1 VTVVLGVDGG
11 GTKTHVL
18 VTDLSGRVLG
28 SGTSGPS
35 NWEDVGIV
43 GAGETLRAAVLEAV
57 HEAGVLPSDVVGCVF
72 GLAGMDWDADHR
84 RMHSLPDSFAFG
96 GPSDVVNDSFVALR
110 AGASHPW
117 GVVVIAG
124 TGAICGGRNGAGETF
139 RTFGLGWEYGDF
151 GSATDVSFEGVRAV
165 AEAATGKG
173 TPTALGDA
181 MCAETAQGSVLQL
194 LEELS
199 RGRLDA
205 TRFGPLVVQAA
216 SDGDEVAR
224 AILQRAGDSLGRS
237 AAAVIRR
244 LAMQDDESEIV
255 LSGGMLRGASESVVS
270 ALEDVLRPVAPRATF
285 VRLRTAPVV
294 GAVLLAMEAVGLSV
308 DPELHQ
314 RLAEDA
320 IERFHLE
327 PR

>member
-1 VTVVLGVDGG
+1 VAVVLGVDGG

-18 VTDLSGRVLG
+18 VTDLSGRVVG
-28 SGTSGPS
+28 SGTGGPS

-43 GAGETLRAAVLEAV
+43 GAGETLRAAVLEAIQQ
-57 HEAGVLPSDVVGCVF
+57 AGVPPLEVVGCVF

-124 TGAICGGRNGAGETF
+124 TGAICGGRNRAGETF

-173 TPTALGDA
+173 PPTALGDA
-181 MCAETAQGSVLQL
+181 MCAETAQSSVLQL

-216 SDGDEVAR
+216 SSGDEVAR
-224 AILQRAGDSLGRS
+224 AILERAGDSLGRS

-244 LAMQDDESEIV
+244 LEMQDDEFEIV
-255 LSGGMLRGASESVVS
+255 LSGGMLRGASESVRS
-270 ALEDVLRPVAPRATF
+270 ALEDVLRPLAPRATF

-294 GAVLLAMEAVGLSV
+294 GAVLLAMEAAGLSV

>member
-1 VTVVLGVDGG
+1 VAVVLGVDGG

-18 VTDLSGRVLG
+18 VADLSGRVVG

-43 GAGETLRAAVLEAV
+43 GAGETLRAAVLEAIQQ
-57 HEAGVLPSDVVGCVF
+57 AGVPPLDVVGCVF

-84 RMHSLPDSFAFG
+84 RMHSLP
-96 GPSDVVNDSFVALR
+96 DSFVALR

-124 TGAICGGRNGAGETF
+124 TGAICGGRNRAGETF
-139 RTFGLGWEYGDF
+139 RTFGLGAEYGDF

-165 AEAATGKG
+165 AEASTGKG
-173 TPTALGDA
+173 PPTALGDA

-205 TRFGPLVVQAA
+205 MRFGPLVVQAA
-216 SDGDEVAR
+216 SEGDEVAR
-224 AILQRAGDSLGRS
+224 AILERAGDSLGRS
-237 AAAVIRR
+237 AAAVVRR
-244 LAMQDDESEIV
+244 LEMQDDEFEIV
-255 LSGGMLRGASESVVS
+255 LSGGMLRGASESVRS
-270 ALEDVLRPVAPRATF
+270 ALEEVLRPAAPHATF

-294 GAVLLAMEAVGLSV
+294 GAVLLAMEAAGLSV
-308 DPELHQ
+308 DPELHE

-320 IERFHLE
+320 IERFHLG
-327 PR
+327 